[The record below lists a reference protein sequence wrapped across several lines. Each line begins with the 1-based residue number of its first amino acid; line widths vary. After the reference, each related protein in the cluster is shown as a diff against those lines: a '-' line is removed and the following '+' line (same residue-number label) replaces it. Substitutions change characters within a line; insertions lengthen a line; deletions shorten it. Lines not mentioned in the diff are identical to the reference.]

1 MLAVAHPVRGRAT
14 RNAISVQASTSTA
27 MSASTLVIMGRS
39 AMGVPNAPRV
49 IVCRSASV
57 SACHE
62 ASRADREIQ
71 PRQVRVRQDLADARP
86 SSPTRIASVPAYS
99 TSLEA
104 LERLPALSFRR
115 CT

>member
-1 MLAVAHPVRGRAT
+1 
-14 RNAISVQASTSTA
+14 

-49 IVCRSASV
+49 IVCRSANV
-57 SACHE
+57 SACRMRPAE
-62 ASRADREIQ
+62 PTAKSS
-71 PRQVRVRQDLADARP
+71 RVRCECDRISRMPLP
-86 SSPTRIASVPAYS
+86 SSPTRIANVPAYS

>member
-1 MLAVAHPVRGRAT
+1 
-14 RNAISVQASTSTA
+14 

-49 IVCRSASV
+49 IVPQRQRQRLP
-57 SACHE
+57 HE
-62 ASRADREIQ
+62 AGRADREIQ
-71 PRQVRVRQDLADARP
+71 PRQVRVRQDLADALP